1 MSRRPRPGPHDPE
14 EGWDTPT
21 EEDVAELLG
30 EDGLVALPLGGPI
43 PGDEE
48 AADPDAD
55 DHLPPRPVPEVGSPE
70 WQADTADLAAVEAEL
85 ATRWPETKLEPSLD
99 RITELM
105 GVLGDP
111 QHAYPVVHVA
121 GTNGKTSV
129 TRMIDALLRALHQRT
144 GRTTSP
150 HLQSV
155 TERIALD
162 GEPITPRL
170 FADTYHEIRP
180 YLELVDERSEAAG
193 GPRMSY
199 FEVLTGMAFAAFAD
213 APVDVAV
220 VETGM
225 GGTWDATNVVRPA
238 VAVVTPVGLDHT
250 DYLGADL
257 AEIAGEK
264 AGIIQPGP
272 EDDLLPRDPVA
283 VIGRQEPE
291 AMEVLLR
298 RAVEVGA
305 VVARLGSEFDVVDR
319 RLAVGGQQITLRGL
333 GGEYPDVFLPL
344 FGAHQAENAATALAA
359 VEAYFGAGP
368 DRALDPE
375 RVRAGFAA
383 VDSPGRLE
391 RLSSSPTVL
400 VDAAH
405 NGHGGRALAEAVT
418 SEFDFK
424 RLVAVVAMLDGKD
437 ADAFLAA
444 LEPVVE
450 DVVVTRAASPRAMD
464 LDDLARIAEE
474 RFTAQRV
481 HVVDALPDAVSAAL
495 DLVGVPDPTAD
506 DDVSG
511 VGVLVTGSV
520 VTAGAARDLFGKDAQ

>member
-1 MSRRPRPGPHDPE
+1 MSDRQWLPPHDPS

-21 EEDVAELLG
+21 EEDVAEMLG
-30 EDGLVALPLGGPI
+30 EDGLVSGVPLGGPI
-43 PGDEE
+43 PGDE
-48 AADPDAD
+48 DGDGD

-70 WQADTADLAAVEAEL
+70 WQADAADLAAVEEEL
-85 ATRWPETKLEPSLD
+85 TTRWPESRLEPSLD
-99 RITELM
+99 RIAELM
-105 GVLGDP
+105 SVLGDP

-129 TRMIDALLRALHQRT
+129 TRMVDALLRALHQRT
-144 GRTTSP
+144 GRNSSP

-162 GEPITPRL
+162 GEPVTART
-170 FADTYHEIRP
+170 FVDTYRELQP
-180 YLELVDERSEAAG
+180 YLELVDQRSEEAG

-199 FEVLTGMAFAAFAD
+199 FEVLTAMAFAAFAD
-213 APVDVAV
+213 APVEVAV

-238 VAVVTPVGLDHT
+238 VAVITPVGLDHT
-250 DYLGADL
+250 DYLGEDL
-257 AEIAGEK
+257 ATIAGEK

-272 EDDLLPRDPVA
+272 EDDLLPRDPIA

-291 AMEVLLR
+291 AMDVLLR

-305 VVARLGSEFDVVDR
+305 VVARLGSEFDVVER
-319 RLAVGGQQITLRGL
+319 RVAVGGQQLTLRGL
-333 GGEYPDVFLPL
+333 GGEYPEVFLPL
-344 FGAHQAENAATALAA
+344 FGEHQAENAATALAA
-359 VEAYFGAGP
+359 VEAFFGAGP

-375 RVRAGFAA
+375 LIRAGFAA
-383 VDSPGRLE
+383 VDNPGRLE

-450 DVVVTRAASPRAMD
+450 EVVVTRAASPRAMD
-464 LDDLARIAEE
+464 PGDLARIAEE

-481 HVVDALPDAVSAAL
+481 HFVDTLPDAVSAAL

-511 VGVLVTGSV
+511 VGVLITGSV
-520 VTAGAARDLFGKDAQ
+520 VTAGAARSLFGKDAQ

>member
-1 MSRRPRPGPHDPE
+1 MSPRPWLPPHDPE

-30 EDGLVALPLGGPI
+30 EDGLVSGVSLGGPI

-48 AADPDAD
+48 YDGD
-55 DHLPPRPVPEVGSPE
+55 DHLPPRPIPEVGSPE
-70 WQADTADLAAVEAEL
+70 WQADAADLAAVEEEL
-85 ATRWPETKLEPSLD
+85 ATRWPETRIEPSLD
-99 RITELM
+99 RIAELM

-129 TRMIDALLRALHQRT
+129 TRMIDSLLRALHQRT

-155 TERIALD
+155 TERLAVD
-162 GEPITPRL
+162 GEPVTPRL
-170 FADTYHEIRP
+170 FVDTYRELQP
-180 YLELVDERSEAAG
+180 YLELVDQRSEADG

-199 FEVLTGMAFAAFAD
+199 FEVLTAIAFAAFAD
-213 APVDVAV
+213 APVDVAA

-225 GGTWDATNVVRPA
+225 GGTWDATNVVQPA
-238 VAVVTPVGLDHT
+238 VAVITPIGLDHT
-250 DYLGADL
+250 DYLGDDL
-257 AEIAGEK
+257 AAIAEEK

-272 EDDLLPRDPVA
+272 EDDLLPHDPVA
-283 VIGRQEPE
+283 VVGRQEPE

-305 VVARLGSEFDVVDR
+305 VVARLDAEFEVVER
-319 RLAVGGQQITLRGL
+319 RLAVGGQQLTLRGL
-333 GGEYPDVFLPL
+333 GGEYPDIFLPL
-344 FGAHQAENAATALAA
+344 FGEHQAENAATALAA
-359 VEAYFGAGP
+359 VEAFFGAGP
-368 DRALDPE
+368 DRSLDPE
-375 RVRAGFAA
+375 LVRAGFAA
-383 VDSPGRLE
+383 VDNPGRLE

-405 NGHGGRALAEAVT
+405 NGHGGRALAGAIT

-437 ADAFLAA
+437 SDAFLAA
-444 LEPVVE
+444 IEPFVQ
-450 DVVVTRAASPRAMD
+450 DVVITRTDSPRAMD
-464 LDDLARIAEE
+464 IEDLAQVAEE

-481 HVVDALPDAVSAAL
+481 HVVDTLGEAVSAAL

-511 VGVLVTGSV
+511 VGVVVTGSV
-520 VTAGAARDLFGKDAQ
+520 VTAGAARTLFGKDAQ

>member
-1 MSRRPRPGPHDPE
+1 MSDRKWLPPHDPA

-21 EEDVAELLG
+21 EEDVAEMLG
-30 EDGLVALPLGGPI
+30 EDGLVSAVPLGGPI

-48 AADPDAD
+48 AEGD
-55 DHLPPRPVPEVGSPE
+55 DHQQPRPIPEVGSPE
-70 WQADTADLAAVEAEL
+70 WQADVADLAAVEAEL
-85 ATRWPETKLEPSLD
+85 VTRWPESRIEPSLD
-99 RITELM
+99 RISELM
-105 GVLGDP
+105 SVLGDP
-111 QHAYPVVHVA
+111 QHAYPSIHVA

-144 GRTTSP
+144 GRNTSP

-155 TERIALD
+155 TERVALD
-162 GEPITPRL
+162 GEPITARL
-170 FADTYHEIRP
+170 FVDTYRELQP
-180 YLELVDERSEAAG
+180 YLELVDQRSEAAG

-199 FEVLTGMAFAAFAD
+199 FEVLTAMAFAAFAD

-250 DYLGADL
+250 EYLGEDL
-257 AEIAGEK
+257 ATIAGEK

-272 EDDLLPRDPVA
+272 EDDLVPRDPVA

-291 AMEVLLR
+291 AMEVLIR

-305 VVARLGSEFDVVDR
+305 VVARLGSEFDVVER
-319 RLAVGGQQITLRGL
+319 KLAVGGQMLTLRGL
-333 GGEYPDVFLPL
+333 GGEYPEVFLPL
-344 FGAHQAENAATALAA
+344 FGEHQAENAATALAA
-359 VEAYFGAGP
+359 VEAFFGAGP
-368 DRALDPE
+368 GRTLDPE
-375 RVRAGFAA
+375 LVRAGFAA
-383 VDSPGRLE
+383 VDNPGRLE

-405 NGHGGRALAEAVT
+405 NGHGGRALAAAVR

-450 DVVVTRAASPRAMD
+450 EVVITRAASSRAMD
-464 LDDLARIAEE
+464 LDDLARLAEE

-481 HVVDALPDAVSAAL
+481 HVVDSLPDAVSAAL

-511 VGVLVTGSV
+511 VGVLITGSV
-520 VTAGAARDLFGKDAQ
+520 VTAGAARGLFGKDAQ